1 MKVDGLVFA
10 AIPTLVELCD
20 RVHSKMQ
27 HIVPTDVMEGRY
39 DAGVRS
45 WEHFV
50 MMPISCELE
59 WLTYVAC
66 VSSSQVRYV
75 VVTTCGTN
83 RCTLDPVSL
92 DCGHSLETNHEPIV
106 EPKETLT

>member
-1 MKVDGLVFA
+1 
-10 AIPTLVELCD
+10 
-20 RVHSKMQ
+20 
-27 HIVPTDVMEGRY
+27 MEGRY